1 MITEQVDIS
10 KDDKIEFTPTIIG
23 FYCRWC
29 THAAADLAGTSRI
42 QIPAN
47 VIGIR
52 VPCSGRVDPS
62 FIYQAFLKGAD
73 GVLIG
78 GCHPGDC
85 HYGEGNYSA
94 FRRTKMLQQVIKE
107 FGIEKERVRIEW
119 ISASEANKLKQVLDE
134 FTETILS
141 LGPLDWPDH
150 LKKTGPKHVASGD

>member
-1 MITEQVDIS
+1 MVTEQLDIA
-10 KDDKIEFTPTIIG
+10 KEEKIVFTPKIIG

-42 QIPAN
+42 HVPAN
-47 VIGIR
+47 IIGVR
-52 VPCSGRVDPS
+52 VPCSGRIDPS

-94 FRRTKMLQQVIKE
+94 FRRTKILQKVMQE
-107 FGIEKERVRIEW
+107 FGIEPKRVRIEW
-119 ISASEANKLKQVLDE
+119 ISASEANKYKLTLEE
-134 FTETILS
+134 FTETIRK
-141 LGPLDWPDH
+141 LGPLNWEQH
-150 LKKTGPKHVASGD
+150 LQKKEFEKADEW